1 MYIPL
6 PGCSRILNRVYAPL
20 FIIFQGLWKIYPQKQ
35 SFFFRFLPTLC
46 IIRITA
52 IMSRE
57 ETYDVES
64 RKFLRIR
71 EVRMLSEIW
80 IYKKNEK
87 IFLVTLFLLLVVI
100 GCLNWMLG
108 LLTAIVIIGFVI
120 VIEKN
125 DYKQERILLNYLD
138 ELSAGVEAGTIYAVK
153 NLPLGISLMD
163 EKRQFVWAN
172 GVFRSWLKADIE
184 EDNLFKDVFSGVRIS
199 KIWGKTGWFD
209 YSLDE
214 EYYRVFYKFIPPSKE
229 NGAAFMAFYLV
240 DRTAMQ
246 QQIQACKEA
255 MPVFGLIRVD
265 NVAEATQNMTDV
277 EKSNIL
283 SEVDE
288 VILSEFISRDA
299 FIKRYSPTEFV
310 ICMSRKALKD
320 CMNDNFNILDKVRDI
335 HTVNRIP
342 VTISIGIVKCEG
354 TFAKQFEMAQT
365 ALDLALGRGGDQAIV
380 RMDKDVKAF
389 GGRSSTSV
397 SSTRVRVRVVAQ
409 ALREIIQESDRVF
422 VMGHGHED
430 YDAIGAAVGVTHLA
444 KASGKPVNIV
454 LSAYEDTSHK
464 MINALDAD
472 KEMGPMLMTEKTAL
486 NIITD
491 KSVLFIVDTHVPQV
505 VAAPE
510 LLRAAKKRVVIDHH
524 RRNASIIS
532 PTLLTYME
540 PSASSASELVS
551 ELIQYYGGDR
561 DLTTL
566 EASCLYAGLVVDTKN
581 FSVQTSVRTF
591 DAASFLRR
599 SGADAKLV
607 RALFAVNIETVRIKS
622 EIMAHLKTVDGYMV
636 FAECPAGT
644 EQAQII
650 AGQVADYLVTVEGIH
665 ASFLFYHVEEGVTS
679 ISARSDGTVNVQVV
693 MEALGGG
700 GHLTVSGAQI
710 SGDMTIEAATQ
721 KIVEE
726 VRKQIKEA

>member
-20 FIIFQGLWKIYPQKQ
+20 FIIFQGLWDIYPQKQ

-46 IIRITA
+46 IIGITA

-71 EVRMLSEIW
+71 EVRMLNEIW
-80 IYKKNEK
+80 IYKKNKK

-299 FIKRYSPTEFV
+299 FIKRYSSTEFV

-607 RALFAVNIETVRIKS
+607 RALFAVNVETVRIKS

>member
-20 FIIFQGLWKIYPQKQ
+20 FIIFQGLWNIYPQKQ

-46 IIRITA
+46 IIGITA

-57 ETYDVES
+57 ETYNVES

-71 EVRMLSEIW
+71 EVRMLNEIW

-299 FIKRYSPTEFV
+299 FIKRYSSTEFV

-365 ALDLALGRGGDQAIV
+365 ALDLALGRGGDQVIV

-607 RALFAVNIETVRIKS
+607 RALFAVNVETVRIKS

>member
-20 FIIFQGLWKIYPQKQ
+20 FIIFQGLWNIYPQKQ

-46 IIRITA
+46 IIGITA

-71 EVRMLSEIW
+71 EVRMLNEIW

-299 FIKRYSPTEFV
+299 FIKRYSSTEFV

-365 ALDLALGRGGDQAIV
+365 ALDLALGRGGDQVIV

-430 YDAIGAAVGVTHLA
+430 YDAIGAAVGVTYLA

-607 RALFAVNIETVRIKS
+607 RALFAVNVETVRIKS

>member
-1 MYIPL
+1 M
-6 PGCSRILNRVYAPL
+6 G
-20 FIIFQGLWKIYPQKQ
+20 
-35 SFFFRFLPTLC
+35 
-46 IIRITA
+46 
-52 IMSRE
+52 RE
-57 ETYDVES
+57 ETYNVES

-299 FIKRYSPTEFV
+299 FIKRYSSTEFV

-354 TFAKQFEMAQT
+354 TFAKQFELAQT

-389 GGRSSTSV
+389 GGRSSASV

-607 RALFAVNIETVRIKS
+607 RALFAVNVETVRIKS

>member
-20 FIIFQGLWKIYPQKQ
+20 FIIFQGLWNIYPQKQ

-46 IIRITA
+46 IIGITA

-71 EVRMLSEIW
+71 EVRMLNEIW

-299 FIKRYSPTEFV
+299 FIKRYSSTEFV

-365 ALDLALGRGGDQAIV
+365 ALDLALGRGGDQVIV

-607 RALFAVNIETVRIKS
+607 RALFAVNVETVRIKS

-693 MEALGGG
+693 MEDLGGG

>member
-1 MYIPL
+1 
-6 PGCSRILNRVYAPL
+6 
-20 FIIFQGLWKIYPQKQ
+20 
-35 SFFFRFLPTLC
+35 
-46 IIRITA
+46 
-52 IMSRE
+52 
-57 ETYDVES
+57 
-64 RKFLRIR
+64 
-71 EVRMLSEIW
+71 MLSEIW

-299 FIKRYSPTEFV
+299 FIKRYSSTEFV

-320 CMNDNFNILDKVRDI
+320 CMNDNFNILDKVRNI

-354 TFAKQFEMAQT
+354 TFAKQFELAQT

-389 GGRSSTSV
+389 GGRSSASV

-607 RALFAVNIETVRIKS
+607 RALFAVNVETVRIKS

>member
-1 MYIPL
+1 
-6 PGCSRILNRVYAPL
+6 
-20 FIIFQGLWKIYPQKQ
+20 
-35 SFFFRFLPTLC
+35 
-46 IIRITA
+46 
-52 IMSRE
+52 MSRE

-214 EYYRVFYKFIPPSKE
+214 EYYRVFYKFVPPSKE

-299 FIKRYSPTEFV
+299 FIKRYSSTEFV

-354 TFAKQFEMAQT
+354 TFAKQFELAQT

-389 GGRSSTSV
+389 GGRSSASV

-607 RALFAVNIETVRIKS
+607 RALFAVNVETVRIKS

>member
-1 MYIPL
+1 
-6 PGCSRILNRVYAPL
+6 
-20 FIIFQGLWKIYPQKQ
+20 
-35 SFFFRFLPTLC
+35 
-46 IIRITA
+46 
-52 IMSRE
+52 MSRE

-71 EVRMLSEIW
+71 EVRMLNEIW

-299 FIKRYSPTEFV
+299 FIKRYSSTEFV

-607 RALFAVNIETVRIKS
+607 RALFAVNVETVRIKS

>member
-1 MYIPL
+1 
-6 PGCSRILNRVYAPL
+6 
-20 FIIFQGLWKIYPQKQ
+20 
-35 SFFFRFLPTLC
+35 
-46 IIRITA
+46 
-52 IMSRE
+52 
-57 ETYDVES
+57 
-64 RKFLRIR
+64 
-71 EVRMLSEIW
+71 MLSEIW

-299 FIKRYSPTEFV
+299 FIKRYSSTEFV

-354 TFAKQFEMAQT
+354 TFAKQFELAQT

-524 RRNASIIS
+524 RRNTSIIS

-607 RALFAVNIETVRIKS
+607 RALFAVNVETVRIKS

>member
-1 MYIPL
+1 
-6 PGCSRILNRVYAPL
+6 
-20 FIIFQGLWKIYPQKQ
+20 
-35 SFFFRFLPTLC
+35 
-46 IIRITA
+46 
-52 IMSRE
+52 
-57 ETYDVES
+57 
-64 RKFLRIR
+64 
-71 EVRMLSEIW
+71 MLSEIW

-138 ELSAGVEAGTIYAVK
+138 ELSAGVEAGTIYVVK

-299 FIKRYSPTEFV
+299 FIKRYSSTEFV

-354 TFAKQFEMAQT
+354 TFAKQFELAQT

-389 GGRSSTSV
+389 GGRSSASV

-607 RALFAVNIETVRIKS
+607 RALFAVNVETVRIKS

>member
-1 MYIPL
+1 
-6 PGCSRILNRVYAPL
+6 
-20 FIIFQGLWKIYPQKQ
+20 
-35 SFFFRFLPTLC
+35 
-46 IIRITA
+46 
-52 IMSRE
+52 
-57 ETYDVES
+57 
-64 RKFLRIR
+64 
-71 EVRMLSEIW
+71 MLSEIW

-299 FIKRYSPTEFV
+299 FIKRYSSTEFV
-310 ICMSRKALKD
+310 ICMSRKAFKD
-320 CMNDNFNILDKVRDI
+320 CMNDNFKILDKVRGI

-354 TFAKQFEMAQT
+354 TFAKQFELAQT

-607 RALFAVNIETVRIKS
+607 RALFAVNVETVRIKS

>member
-1 MYIPL
+1 
-6 PGCSRILNRVYAPL
+6 
-20 FIIFQGLWKIYPQKQ
+20 
-35 SFFFRFLPTLC
+35 
-46 IIRITA
+46 
-52 IMSRE
+52 
-57 ETYDVES
+57 
-64 RKFLRIR
+64 
-71 EVRMLSEIW
+71 MLSEIW

-299 FIKRYSPTEFV
+299 FIKRYSSTEFV

-354 TFAKQFEMAQT
+354 TFAKQFELAQT

-389 GGRSSTSV
+389 GGRSSASV

-551 ELIQYYGGDR
+551 EIIQYYGGDR

-607 RALFAVNIETVRIKS
+607 RALFAVNVETVRIKS

>member
-1 MYIPL
+1 
-6 PGCSRILNRVYAPL
+6 
-20 FIIFQGLWKIYPQKQ
+20 
-35 SFFFRFLPTLC
+35 
-46 IIRITA
+46 
-52 IMSRE
+52 
-57 ETYDVES
+57 
-64 RKFLRIR
+64 
-71 EVRMLSEIW
+71 MLSEIW

>member
-1 MYIPL
+1 
-6 PGCSRILNRVYAPL
+6 
-20 FIIFQGLWKIYPQKQ
+20 
-35 SFFFRFLPTLC
+35 
-46 IIRITA
+46 
-52 IMSRE
+52 
-57 ETYDVES
+57 
-64 RKFLRIR
+64 
-71 EVRMLSEIW
+71 MLSEIW

-87 IFLVTLFLLLVVI
+87 MFLVTLFLLLVVI

-299 FIKRYSPTEFV
+299 FIKRYSSTEFV

-354 TFAKQFEMAQT
+354 TFAKQFELAQT

-389 GGRSSTSV
+389 GGRSSASV

-607 RALFAVNIETVRIKS
+607 RALFAVNVETVRIKS

>member
-1 MYIPL
+1 
-6 PGCSRILNRVYAPL
+6 
-20 FIIFQGLWKIYPQKQ
+20 
-35 SFFFRFLPTLC
+35 
-46 IIRITA
+46 
-52 IMSRE
+52 MSRE

-299 FIKRYSPTEFV
+299 FIKRYSSTEFV

-354 TFAKQFEMAQT
+354 TFAKQFELAQM

-505 VAAPE
+505 VAVPE

-524 RRNASIIS
+524 RRNVSIIS

-607 RALFAVNIETVRIKS
+607 RALFAVNVETVRIKS
-622 EIMAHLKTVDGYMV
+622 EIMAHLKTVDEYMV

>member
-1 MYIPL
+1 
-6 PGCSRILNRVYAPL
+6 
-20 FIIFQGLWKIYPQKQ
+20 
-35 SFFFRFLPTLC
+35 
-46 IIRITA
+46 
-52 IMSRE
+52 MSRE

-184 EDNLFKDVFSGVRIS
+184 EDILFKDVFSGVRIS

-299 FIKRYSPTEFV
+299 FIKRYS
-310 ICMSRKALKD
+310 
-320 CMNDNFNILDKVRDI
+320 
-335 HTVNRIP
+335 
-342 VTISIGIVKCEG
+342 
-354 TFAKQFEMAQT
+354 
-365 ALDLALGRGGDQAIV
+365 
-380 RMDKDVKAF
+380 
-389 GGRSSTSV
+389 ST
-397 SSTRVRVRVVAQ
+397 
-409 ALREIIQESDRVF
+409 
-422 VMGHGHED
+422 
-430 YDAIGAAVGVTHLA
+430 
-444 KASGKPVNIV
+444 
-454 LSAYEDTSHK
+454 
-464 MINALDAD
+464 
-472 KEMGPMLMTEKTAL
+472 
-486 NIITD
+486 
-491 KSVLFIVDTHVPQV
+491 
-505 VAAPE
+505 
-510 LLRAAKKRVVIDHH
+510 
-524 RRNASIIS
+524 
-532 PTLLTYME
+532 
-540 PSASSASELVS
+540 
-551 ELIQYYGGDR
+551 
-561 DLTTL
+561 
-566 EASCLYAGLVVDTKN
+566 
-581 FSVQTSVRTF
+581 
-591 DAASFLRR
+591 
-599 SGADAKLV
+599 
-607 RALFAVNIETVRIKS
+607 
-622 EIMAHLKTVDGYMV
+622 
-636 FAECPAGT
+636 
-644 EQAQII
+644 
-650 AGQVADYLVTVEGIH
+650 
-665 ASFLFYHVEEGVTS
+665 
-679 ISARSDGTVNVQVV
+679 
-693 MEALGGG
+693 
-700 GHLTVSGAQI
+700 
-710 SGDMTIEAATQ
+710 
-721 KIVEE
+721 
-726 VRKQIKEA
+726 

>member
-20 FIIFQGLWKIYPQKQ
+20 FIIFQGLWNIYPQKQ

-46 IIRITA
+46 IIGITA

-71 EVRMLSEIW
+71 EVRMLNEIW

-299 FIKRYSPTEFV
+299 FIKRYSSTEFV

-365 ALDLALGRGGDQAIV
+365 ALDLALGRGGDQVIV

-491 KSVLFIVDTHVPQV
+491 KSALFIVDTHVPQV

-607 RALFAVNIETVRIKS
+607 RALFAVNVETVRIKS

-710 SGDMTIEAATQ
+710 SGDMTIEAAIQ

>member
-1 MYIPL
+1 
-6 PGCSRILNRVYAPL
+6 
-20 FIIFQGLWKIYPQKQ
+20 
-35 SFFFRFLPTLC
+35 
-46 IIRITA
+46 
-52 IMSRE
+52 MSRE

-184 EDNLFKDVFSGVRIS
+184 EDNLFKDVFSGMRIS
-199 KIWGKTGWFD
+199 KIWGKIGWFD

-299 FIKRYSPTEFV
+299 FIKRYSSTEFV

-354 TFAKQFEMAQT
+354 TFAKQFELAQT

-389 GGRSSTSV
+389 GGRSSASV

-524 RRNASIIS
+524 RRNTSIIS
-532 PTLLTYME
+532 PILLTYME

-607 RALFAVNIETVRIKS
+607 RALFAVNVETVRIKS

>member
-20 FIIFQGLWKIYPQKQ
+20 FIIFQGLWNIYPQKQ

-71 EVRMLSEIW
+71 EVRMLNEIW

-288 VILSEFISRDA
+288 VILSEFISWDA
-299 FIKRYSPTEFV
+299 FIKRYSSTEFV

-365 ALDLALGRGGDQAIV
+365 ALDLALGRGGDQVIV

-607 RALFAVNIETVRIKS
+607 RALFAVNVETIRIKS

>member
-532 PTLLTYME
+532 PTMLTYME

>member
-20 FIIFQGLWKIYPQKQ
+20 FIIFQGLWNIYPQKQ

-46 IIRITA
+46 IIGITA

-299 FIKRYSPTEFV
+299 FIKRYSSTEFV

-607 RALFAVNIETVRIKS
+607 RALFAVNVETVRIKS

>member
-1 MYIPL
+1 
-6 PGCSRILNRVYAPL
+6 
-20 FIIFQGLWKIYPQKQ
+20 
-35 SFFFRFLPTLC
+35 
-46 IIRITA
+46 
-52 IMSRE
+52 
-57 ETYDVES
+57 
-64 RKFLRIR
+64 
-71 EVRMLSEIW
+71 MLSEIW

-87 IFLVTLFLLLVVI
+87 IFIVTLFLLLVVI

-240 DRTAMQ
+240 NRTAMQ

-299 FIKRYSPTEFV
+299 FIKRYSSTEFV
-310 ICMSRKALKD
+310 ICMSRKALED

-354 TFAKQFEMAQT
+354 TFAKQFELAQT

-607 RALFAVNIETVRIKS
+607 RALFAVNVETVRIKS

-644 EQAQII
+644 EQAQIV

>member
-1 MYIPL
+1 
-6 PGCSRILNRVYAPL
+6 
-20 FIIFQGLWKIYPQKQ
+20 
-35 SFFFRFLPTLC
+35 
-46 IIRITA
+46 
-52 IMSRE
+52 MSRE

-87 IFLVTLFLLLVVI
+87 IFLVMLFLLLVVI

-299 FIKRYSPTEFV
+299 FIKRYSSTEFV

-354 TFAKQFEMAQT
+354 TFAKQFELAQM

-607 RALFAVNIETVRIKS
+607 RALFAVNVETVRIKS

>member
-1 MYIPL
+1 
-6 PGCSRILNRVYAPL
+6 
-20 FIIFQGLWKIYPQKQ
+20 
-35 SFFFRFLPTLC
+35 
-46 IIRITA
+46 
-52 IMSRE
+52 MSRE

-299 FIKRYSPTEFV
+299 FIKRYNSTEFV

-320 CMNDNFNILDKVRDI
+320 CMNDNFKILDKVRDI

-354 TFAKQFEMAQT
+354 TFAKQFELAQT

-607 RALFAVNIETVRIKS
+607 RALFAVNVETVRIKS

>member
-1 MYIPL
+1 
-6 PGCSRILNRVYAPL
+6 
-20 FIIFQGLWKIYPQKQ
+20 
-35 SFFFRFLPTLC
+35 
-46 IIRITA
+46 
-52 IMSRE
+52 MSRE

-71 EVRMLSEIW
+71 EVRMLNEIW

-299 FIKRYSPTEFV
+299 FIKRYSSTEFV

-365 ALDLALGRGGDQAIV
+365 ALDLALGRGGDQVIV

-607 RALFAVNIETVRIKS
+607 RALFAVNVETIRIKS

>member
-1 MYIPL
+1 M
-6 PGCSRILNRVYAPL
+6 
-20 FIIFQGLWKIYPQKQ
+20 
-35 SFFFRFLPTLC
+35 
-46 IIRITA
+46 
-52 IMSRE
+52 
-57 ETYDVES
+57 
-64 RKFLRIR
+64 
-71 EVRMLSEIW
+71 
-80 IYKKNEK
+80 
-87 IFLVTLFLLLVVI
+87 VV
-100 GCLNWMLG
+100 
-108 LLTAIVIIGFVI
+108 

-299 FIKRYSPTEFV
+299 FIKRYSSTEFV

-342 VTISIGIVKCEG
+342 VTISIGIVKCED
-354 TFAKQFEMAQT
+354 TFAKQFELAQT

-389 GGRSSTSV
+389 GGRSSASV

-444 KASGKPVNIV
+444 KASGTPVNIV

-607 RALFAVNIETVRIKS
+607 RALFAVNVETVRIKS

>member
-20 FIIFQGLWKIYPQKQ
+20 FIIFQGLWNIYPQKQ

-46 IIRITA
+46 IIGITA

-71 EVRMLSEIW
+71 EVRMLNEIW

-299 FIKRYSPTEFV
+299 FIKRYSSTEFV

-510 LLRAAKKRVVIDHH
+510 LLRAAKKRVIIDHH

-607 RALFAVNIETVRIKS
+607 RALFAVNVETVRIKS

>member
-1 MYIPL
+1 
-6 PGCSRILNRVYAPL
+6 
-20 FIIFQGLWKIYPQKQ
+20 
-35 SFFFRFLPTLC
+35 
-46 IIRITA
+46 
-52 IMSRE
+52 MSRE

-299 FIKRYSPTEFV
+299 FIKRYSSTEFV

-354 TFAKQFEMAQT
+354 TFAKQFELAQT

-566 EASCLYAGLVVDTKN
+566 EASCLYAGLIVDTKN

-607 RALFAVNIETVRIKS
+607 RALFAVNVETVRIKS

-710 SGDMTIEAATQ
+710 SGNMTIEAATQ

>member
-20 FIIFQGLWKIYPQKQ
+20 FIIFHGLWNIYPQKQ

-46 IIRITA
+46 IIGITA

-299 FIKRYSPTEFV
+299 FIKRYSSTEFV

-607 RALFAVNIETVRIKS
+607 RALFAVNVETVRIKS

>member
-1 MYIPL
+1 
-6 PGCSRILNRVYAPL
+6 
-20 FIIFQGLWKIYPQKQ
+20 
-35 SFFFRFLPTLC
+35 
-46 IIRITA
+46 
-52 IMSRE
+52 
-57 ETYDVES
+57 
-64 RKFLRIR
+64 
-71 EVRMLSEIW
+71 MLSEIW

-87 IFLVTLFLLLVVI
+87 IFLVMLFLLLVVI

-299 FIKRYSPTEFV
+299 FIKRYSSTEFV

-354 TFAKQFEMAQT
+354 TFAKQFELAQT

-389 GGRSSTSV
+389 GGRSSASV

-607 RALFAVNIETVRIKS
+607 RALFAVNVETVRIKS

>member
-1 MYIPL
+1 
-6 PGCSRILNRVYAPL
+6 
-20 FIIFQGLWKIYPQKQ
+20 
-35 SFFFRFLPTLC
+35 
-46 IIRITA
+46 
-52 IMSRE
+52 MSRE

-214 EYYRVFYKFIPPSKE
+214 EYYRVFYNFIPPSKE

-299 FIKRYSPTEFV
+299 FIKRYSSTEFV

-354 TFAKQFEMAQT
+354 TFAKQFELAQM

-607 RALFAVNIETVRIKS
+607 RALFAVNVETVRIKS

>member
-20 FIIFQGLWKIYPQKQ
+20 FIIFQGLWNIYLQKQ

-46 IIRITA
+46 IIGITA

-246 QQIQACKEA
+246 QQIQACKDD

-299 FIKRYSPTEFV
+299 FIKRYSSTEFV

-607 RALFAVNIETVRIKS
+607 RALFAVNVETVRIKS

>member
-1 MYIPL
+1 
-6 PGCSRILNRVYAPL
+6 
-20 FIIFQGLWKIYPQKQ
+20 
-35 SFFFRFLPTLC
+35 
-46 IIRITA
+46 
-52 IMSRE
+52 MSRE

-100 GCLNWMLG
+100 GYLNWMLG

-299 FIKRYSPTEFV
+299 FIKRYSSTEFV

-354 TFAKQFEMAQT
+354 TFAKQFELAQT

-389 GGRSSTSV
+389 GGRSSASV

-607 RALFAVNIETVRIKS
+607 RALFAVNVETVRIKS

>member
-20 FIIFQGLWKIYPQKQ
+20 FIIFQGLWNIYPQKQ

-46 IIRITA
+46 IIGITA

-246 QQIQACKEA
+246 QQIQACKDA

-299 FIKRYSPTEFV
+299 FIKRYSSTEFV

-607 RALFAVNIETVRIKS
+607 RALFAVNVETVRIKS

>member
-1 MYIPL
+1 
-6 PGCSRILNRVYAPL
+6 
-20 FIIFQGLWKIYPQKQ
+20 
-35 SFFFRFLPTLC
+35 
-46 IIRITA
+46 
-52 IMSRE
+52 MSRE

-64 RKFLRIR
+64 RNFLRIR

-299 FIKRYSPTEFV
+299 FIKRYSSTEFV

-354 TFAKQFEMAQT
+354 TFAKQFELAQT

-607 RALFAVNIETVRIKS
+607 RALFAVNVETVRIKS

>member
-1 MYIPL
+1 
-6 PGCSRILNRVYAPL
+6 
-20 FIIFQGLWKIYPQKQ
+20 
-35 SFFFRFLPTLC
+35 
-46 IIRITA
+46 
-52 IMSRE
+52 MSRE

-163 EKRQFVWAN
+163 EQRQFVWAN

-299 FIKRYSPTEFV
+299 FIKRYSSTEFV

-354 TFAKQFEMAQT
+354 TFAKQFELAQT

-389 GGRSSTSV
+389 GGRSSASV

-607 RALFAVNIETVRIKS
+607 RALFAVNVETVRIKS

-679 ISARSDGTVNVQVV
+679 ISARSDGTGNVQVV

>member
-1 MYIPL
+1 
-6 PGCSRILNRVYAPL
+6 
-20 FIIFQGLWKIYPQKQ
+20 
-35 SFFFRFLPTLC
+35 
-46 IIRITA
+46 
-52 IMSRE
+52 
-57 ETYDVES
+57 
-64 RKFLRIR
+64 
-71 EVRMLSEIW
+71 MLSEIW

-299 FIKRYSPTEFV
+299 FIKRYSSTEFV

-354 TFAKQFEMAQT
+354 TFAKQFELAQT

-389 GGRSSTSV
+389 GGRSSASV

-472 KEMGPMLMTEKTAL
+472 QEMGPMLMTEKTAL

-607 RALFAVNIETVRIKS
+607 RALFAVNVETVRIKS

-710 SGDMTIEAATQ
+710 SGDMTIEVATQ

>member
-20 FIIFQGLWKIYPQKQ
+20 FIIFQGLWNIYPQKQ

-46 IIRITA
+46 IIGITA

-71 EVRMLSEIW
+71 EVRMLNEIW

-299 FIKRYSPTEFV
+299 FIKRYSSTEFV

-566 EASCLYAGLVVDTKN
+566 EASCLYAGLVVDTKK

-607 RALFAVNIETVRIKS
+607 RALFAVNVETVRIKS

>member
-1 MYIPL
+1 
-6 PGCSRILNRVYAPL
+6 
-20 FIIFQGLWKIYPQKQ
+20 
-35 SFFFRFLPTLC
+35 
-46 IIRITA
+46 
-52 IMSRE
+52 MSRE

-299 FIKRYSPTEFV
+299 FIKRYSSTEFV

-320 CMNDNFNILDKVRDI
+320 CMNDNFKILDKVRDI

-354 TFAKQFEMAQT
+354 TFAKQFELAQT

-561 DLTTL
+561 NLTTL

-607 RALFAVNIETVRIKS
+607 RALFAVNVETVRIKS